1 MAFLHRTYCVMVIL
15 ATIILFLTP
24 NAAAQNATGVLG
36 DVVNAANVAGKNLY
50 ILPAYFFLS
59 I

>member
-36 DVVNAANVAGKNLY
+36 DVVNAASKYLLNALFY
-50 ILPAYFFLS
+50 IRLLF
-59 I
+59 

>member
-24 NAAAQNATGVLG
+24 NAAAQNAM
-36 DVVNAANVAGKNLY
+36 NAASKYLLNALFY
-50 ILPAYFFLS
+50 IRLLF
-59 I
+59 